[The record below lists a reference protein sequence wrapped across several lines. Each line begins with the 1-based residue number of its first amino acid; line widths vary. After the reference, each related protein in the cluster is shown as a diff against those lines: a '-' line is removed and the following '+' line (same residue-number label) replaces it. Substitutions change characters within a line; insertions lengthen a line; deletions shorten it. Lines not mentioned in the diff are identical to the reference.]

1 MSRILWLVYERVP
14 HPDAVSYAATK
25 EDAMLVLELLAHP
38 YMKRLHLAEQ
48 IENYLHEQN
57 RLGIFERKTI
67 PCRRAS
73 GLYQLLPWRL
83 AKWLSK
89 VLPAGDSVIENT
101 ETRIRSWLR
110 EQENSCLLRPS
121 A

>member
-1 MSRILWLVYERVP
+1 
-14 HPDAVSYAATK
+14 
-25 EDAMLVLELLAHP
+25 MLVLELLAHP
-38 YMKRLHLAEQ
+38 YAKRLQWAEQ
-48 IENYLHEQN
+48 FKNYLNEQD

-73 GLYQLLPWRL
+73 GLYQLISWRL

-101 ETRIRSWLR
+101 KTRIRTWLG
-110 EQENSCLLRPS
+110 EGEDSCLLRPS